1 MGTDESSEPSS
12 EPSVFET
19 TATYEQTKLEVYQ
32 EQLDRWIVAPLKILW
47 SDYRGRFGL
56 ILVVFY
62 VLMGTVGTL
71 FLQPPSPNN
80 YDQMIPAFTDPAVPL
95 GTDGMGQSL
104 LGLMVWATPDMLKM
118 ILAGAI
124 FGNLLGVSIGL
135 FSGYVSGTTD
145 KVIMTIT
152 DTIMSIPGIPLLI
165 ILAAILEPSN
175 PFLIG
180 IILNIQGWAGMAR
193 ILRSQVFPLVHAEHV
208 EAARAMGQ
216 PMSAL
221 LVKEILPHLLPYI
234 FIGFLGGATSV
245 VFASVAL
252 YFLGI
257 LPFDTQN
264 WGVTLFWA
272 YNTGAIYSPD
282 AAHWLA
288 VPLVTIVGLT
298 VGLTLLAQA
307 FDQVFNP
314 RVRARHQARK
324 QGDREREDQEPDLDT
339 AVDQIDTM

>member
-1 MGTDESSEPSS
+1 MGTDEPSEPSS

-56 ILVVFY
+56 VMVTFY
-62 VLMGTVGTL
+62 VLMGTVGIM
-71 FLQPPSPNN
+71 FIESPSPNMT
-80 YDQMIPAFTDPAVPL
+80 DQMIPALSDPAHPL
-95 GTDGMGQSL
+95 GSDGMGQDMLS
-104 LGLMVWATPDMLKM
+104 LMVWATPDMLKM

-145 KVIMTIT
+145 KVIMTLT

-165 ILAAILEPSN
+165 ILAAILEPTN

-180 IILNIQGWAGMAR
+180 IILNIQGWAGQAR
-193 ILRSQVFPLVHAEHV
+193 ILRSQVFPLVNAEHV

-216 PMSAL
+216 PMSAI

-234 FIGFLGGATSV
+234 FIGFLGGATGI

-257 LPFDTQN
+257 LPFDNEN
-264 WGVTLFWA
+264 WGVTLYYA
-272 YNTGAIYSPD
+272 YDSGALYSAA
-282 AAHWLA
+282 AAHWLM

-324 QGDREREDQEPDLDT
+324 QDGRERETDPDLDT